1 MNERTKA
8 RHEITVRAKLRAGG
22 GCSWAV
28 SADDGSCVLESF
40 SHFFRFFHVY
50 TETESKEEMGC
61 SKGVGLSFQR
71 GAQREKAI
79 GRAELNSWIGSDL
92 ENGKIFKRL
101 D

>member
-28 SADDGSCVLESF
+28 AADDGSCVLESF
-40 SHFFRFFHVY
+40 SHFFRLFRVY
-50 TETESKEEMGC
+50 TERQRVKEEMGC

-71 GAQREKAI
+71 GHNER
-79 GRAELNSWIGSDL
+79 RPLAELN
-92 ENGKIFKRL
+92 
-101 D
+101 